1 MHTQKESHCLA
12 KSLHQRESYSLA
24 KSPHQKLDWSQISPY
39 DVIQMKNCKLFKFRK
54 SEMYPSIRPPVSQCD
69 PDETAA
75 WLSASMEANGLG
87 GFDPK
92 LLKKSVSADVLNSH
106 LNRTQEQLYKTEGK
120 PHMVLDWSK
129 ITPCDLMRLQNC
141 KAFDFKKR
149 ERYPSIKPP
158 VSLCDPEWTAEWL
171 ANAVEDQGCRGLFNM
186 ENDDVVEIWK
196 QSPQKETLGFYGVGS
211 DIQTPEAVQYNQ
223 VVSKCLRKVRSSK
236 LKNRNNVSNIYTF
249 SQKPPKAKASRNL
262 ILNRCLLESK
272 LAEMP
277 KVQQNLHPS
286 TALKW
291 LHCPNSTYN
300 PFEKTQHGFKPVCQ
314 GKFAARRKQV
324 YCNLKYEIPEKRC
337 TEFEWMKYGQDP
349 NLNDEKFKKEM
360 ELLER
365 VLDNEP
371 KSYDE
376 LYSQLVSC
384 FEKEYNRDP
393 LSESYYKCCQ
403 QYLKNKE
410 QFGFSAG
417 DGASGGALG
426 EGLGGGYGDERDQ
439 LGGDKANAVKSA
451 KNVGVDFGHFG
462 LALSSSGIF
471 REGGAQAEEFGTGDA
486 GLGGPISSKG
496 LGPGGASSK
505 ALEIGGASSKAL
517 ELKAT
522 SSKALE
528 VGGASSKT
536 LGLGGTNSGN
546 LRAGG
551 AKSEGFGAAGSSRV
565 EVKKKRGKSNSRVPV
580 KGDSSSKMGAA
591 DYGDIKKKKKGEAK
605 AEKAAGVKKNGVNH
619 VGNVLGKVSKSK
631 KESIKKTN
639 VETKTKATTSLNDLD
654 IIEHRFLTEDRES
667 SDPLVLH
674 KSLGKLNAF
683 SSDFPRGSLSSSLF
697 WKKPSS
703 DTGDEKRK
711 AKRRKT
717 KDTSV
722 KGGSRRGGVLKGK
735 SIEKRGKGKHQKEVS
750 CEEPLLEQKAKNPN
764 EDCPC
769 EICESLYQRESDAP
783 FIVQMLREQK
793 QRQLIECHQR
803 LCRQAN
809 ELWQPPNYLAPQHKC
824 DDIECEEYFNLN
836 PKIAQLFDRLN
847 ALKDLQKLLCPKH
860 DDDKY
865 QVFFKVQNLKD
876 RLCWRLNQLL

>member
-1 MHTQKESHCLA
+1 MHSQKESYCLA

-75 WLSASMEANGLG
+75 WLTTSMEANGLG

-92 LLKKSVSADVLNSH
+92 LLKKSASVDVLNSH
-106 LNRTQEQLYKTEGK
+106 LNKTQEQLYKTEGK

-171 ANAVEDQGCRGLFNM
+171 ANAVKDQGCRKLFNM

-196 QSPQKETLGFYGVGS
+196 QSPQKDTLGFYGVGS

-223 VVSKCLRKVRSSK
+223 VVSKCLRKVRPSK
-236 LKNRNNVSNIYTF
+236 LKNRNHVTNIYTF
-249 SQKPPKAKASRNL
+249 SQKPPKASRNL

-272 LAEMP
+272 VAEMP

-286 TALKW
+286 TALRW
-291 LHCPNSTYN
+291 LHCPNSIYN
-300 PFEKTQHGFKPVCQ
+300 PFEKTQHDFKPVYQ
-314 GKFAARRKQV
+314 GKFAARRNQN

-410 QFGFSAG
+410 QFGFTAD

-426 EGLGGGYGDERDQ
+426 EGFGGGYGDERDQ
-439 LGGDKANAVKSA
+439 LGGDKANAVKGT
-451 KNVGVDFGHFG
+451 KNTGVNFGHFG
-462 LALSSSGIF
+462 LALSSSEIF
-471 REGGAQAEEFGTGDA
+471 REGGAEAEELGTGDA
-486 GLGGPISSKG
+486 GLGRPGDISSKG

-505 ALEIGGASSKAL
+505 
-517 ELKAT
+517 
-522 SSKALE
+522 
-528 VGGASSKT
+528 T
-536 LGLGGTNSGN
+536 LGLGETSSGK

-551 AKSEGFGAAGSSRV
+551 AKSEGFGAAASSRV
-565 EVKKKRGKSNSRVPV
+565 EVKKMRGKSNSRVPV
-580 KGDSSSKMGAA
+580 KGDRS
-591 DYGDIKKKKKGEAK
+591 
-605 AEKAAGVKKNGVNH
+605 
-619 VGNVLGKVSKSK
+619 
-631 KESIKKTN
+631 
-639 VETKTKATTSLNDLD
+639 
-654 IIEHRFLTEDRES
+654 F
-667 SDPLVLH
+667 
-674 KSLGKLNAF
+674 
-683 SSDFPRGSLSSSLF
+683 
-697 WKKPSS
+697 
-703 DTGDEKRK
+703 
-711 AKRRKT
+711 
-717 KDTSV
+717 
-722 KGGSRRGGVLKGK
+722 
-735 SIEKRGKGKHQKEVS
+735 
-750 CEEPLLEQKAKNPN
+750 
-764 EDCPC
+764 
-769 EICESLYQRESDAP
+769 
-783 FIVQMLREQK
+783 
-793 QRQLIECHQR
+793 
-803 LCRQAN
+803 
-809 ELWQPPNYLAPQHKC
+809 
-824 DDIECEEYFNLN
+824 
-836 PKIAQLFDRLN
+836 
-847 ALKDLQKLLCPKH
+847 
-860 DDDKY
+860 
-865 QVFFKVQNLKD
+865 
-876 RLCWRLNQLL
+876 

>member
-54 SEMYPSIRPPVSQCD
+54 SEMYPSIRP
-69 PDETAA
+69 
-75 WLSASMEANGLG
+75 
-87 GFDPK
+87 
-92 LLKKSVSADVLNSH
+92 
-106 LNRTQEQLYKTEGK
+106 
-120 PHMVLDWSK
+120 HMVLDWSK

-171 ANAVEDQGCRGLFNM
+171 ANAVEDQGCRKLFNM

-196 QSPQKETLGFYGVGS
+196 QSPQKDTLGFYGVGS

-223 VVSKCLRKVRSSK
+223 VVSKCLRKVRASK
-236 LKNRNNVSNIYTF
+236 LKNRNNVSNIYKF
-249 SQKPPKAKASRNL
+249 SQKPPKASRNL

-324 YCNLKYEIPEKRC
+324 YCNLKYEIPEKRF

-410 QFGFSAG
+410 QFGFSAD

-426 EGLGGGYGDERDQ
+426 EGLGGGYGDEWDQ
-439 LGGDKANAVKSA
+439 SSGDKANAVKGA
-451 KNVGVDFGHFG
+451 KNMGVNFGDFG
-462 LALSSSGIF
+462 LALSSSGLF

-486 GLGGPISSKG
+486 GLGGSGNISSK
-496 LGPGGASSK
+496 GGASSK
-505 ALEIGGASSKAL
+505 ALEIGGASSKTLGATNLKAL
-517 ELKAT
+517 GPTSSKALDLKAT

-528 VGGASSKT
+528 IGGASSKT

-546 LRAGG
+546 LQAAG
-551 AKSEGFGAAGSSRV
+551 AKSEGFGAAGLSRV

-580 KGDSSSKMGAA
+580 KGDRSSKMGAA
-591 DYGDIKKKKKGEAK
+591 DHGDIKNKKKGEAK
-605 AEKAAGVKKNGVNH
+605 TEKAAGIKKNGVNH
-619 VGNVLGKVSKSK
+619 VGNMLGKVSKSK
-631 KESIKKTN
+631 KESIKKTT

-674 KSLGKLNAF
+674 KSLGKLNSF

-697 WKKPSS
+697 WKKTSS

-769 EICESLYQRESDAP
+769 EICESLYQRKSDAP

-793 QRQLIECHQR
+793 QRQLIEYHQR